1 MLLQESLALRLVL
14 VVLSAFTGIL
24 LTRGFFPKE
33 KILPFLVG
41 IVLIA
46 NPWLWVFTSLDTL
59 LSFAAF
65 LFGVFFLFQGKVKYF
80 ALVLFSLSWF
90 VSDLFLLFIPLA
102 LLSLLVFDKRL
113 KGILSLVFFVWVIFF
128 AFNLAD
134 SSERGR
140 LFAEYF
146 SIGREIGYINNINV
160 LRGQQIDYGMPI
172 VGKALFNKAFFGV
185 LALKNILSGFAPG
198 FLFSKPIFVFY
209 LPFLAIGL
217 LASLGRRVTST
228 FVFLSFWLLFAA
240 FPSAFLVDAPQ
251 ADKLIVAFYSLSV
264 YVAYGIYYVAG
275 RGRDGA

>member
-1 MLLQESLALRLVL
+1 MLLQESLALRLAL
-14 VVLSAFTGIL
+14 VVLSALAGIL
-24 LTRGFFPKE
+24 LSRRFFPKE

-41 IVLIA
+41 GVLIA
-46 NPWLWVFTSLDTL
+46 NPWLWVFASLDTL

-65 LFGVFFLFQGKVKYF
+65 LFGVFLLFQGKVKY
-80 ALVLFSLSWF
+80 LSLTLLSVSWF
-90 VSDLFLLFIPLA
+90 VSDLFLLFTPLA
-102 LLSLLVFDKRL
+102 LLSLLIFDKRL
-113 KGILSLVFFVWVIFF
+113 KGILSLAFFVWAIFF
-128 AFNLAD
+128 AFNLVD

-172 VGKALFNKAFFGV
+172 VGKALFNKAFFGI

-217 LASLGRRVTST
+217 LTSLGRKVTST
-228 FVFLSFWLLFAA
+228 FVFLSLWLLFAA

-251 ADKLIVAFYSLSV
+251 ADKLIMTFYPLSV
-264 YVAYGIYYVAG
+264 YVAYGIYHAVERVKYEA
-275 RGRDGA
+275 